1 MAVSY
6 THLSGNIGATN
17 AYRELGLKAAAAV
30 FICDFLKGVLAVWIG
45 GSTPLLALACATA
58 AIVGNDWS
66 VFLHF
71 KSGKGVACGVGAFTF
86 ICPWATL
93 SAFVVWLL
101 VFLMTRIVSLASIV
115 AAPVVVLVIYLAHM
129 PMEYVIFLSLIHIL
143 KQGNILGIFPEGT
156 RIRKDGLG
164 RFHSGMASIAM
175 MAGVD
180 ILPIAVLNSRELP
193 HTTEPPAVLI
203 GRPIHVKKQ
212 KPDKASIE
220 AINQQVRAAIEQ
232 MAEEYRNRQ
241 KN

>member
-1 MAVSY
+1 
-6 THLSGNIGATN
+6 
-17 AYRELGLKAAAAV
+17 
-30 FICDFLKGVLAVWIG
+30 
-45 GSTPLLALACATA
+45 
-58 AIVGNDWS
+58 
-66 VFLHF
+66 
-71 KSGKGVACGVGAFTF
+71 
-86 ICPWATL
+86 
-93 SAFVVWLL
+93 
-101 VFLMTRIVSLASIV
+101 
-115 AAPVVVLVIYLAHM
+115 
-129 PMEYVIFLSLIHIL
+129 
-143 KQGNILGIFPEGT
+143 
-156 RIRKDGLG
+156 